1 MRFCLFDKGLT
12 MNNIFK
18 KRIDQKPSYYQV
30 CAFVLLFA
38 LALPSNLLHAQYFR
52 YVDPFIGSEG
62 DGNVFIGPS
71 CPFGM
76 IKPGPDCSIN
86 SNSGYLPDQT
96 KTVYGFSQVHVSGTG
111 GGPKYGNISVMPFAG
126 DFESV
131 RQESL
136 RTDEQSELGYYHVL
150 LNKWNI
156 KTEITT
162 APKVSFYRFNFSS
175 SGKKAVKIDLGTYL
189 GETPIPDGRE
199 AQQFVGSEVEVVSD
213 NEVKGYTR
221 IRGGWNNG
229 SAYTVYFTAVFNK
242 PFTRFSTWKN
252 NQLFPDQKTQTDA
265 GQKTGAILFFESSK
279 NDTVQMKI
287 GISYISCLKAKQNIE
302 KEIPHWAF
310 EKTLQ
315 ETQSKWESLLSKIE
329 VDKSATEEQKK
340 MFYTGLYHTML
351 MPVDRTGENP
361 LWENNTPYYDDY
373 YAIWDTFRSSNP
385 LITLITPSRE
395 ADIVNALLQIYK
407 HEGYMPDA
415 RSGNCNGRTQG
426 GSNAEVLIADAY
438 AKGVKGINYNL
449 GLEAMLKDACFPPG
463 GNEEK
468 EGRGGLTDYNRL
480 GYVSSS
486 FVRAGNRTLEY
497 SYDDYCLAT
506 VAKGINR
513 NGEYWRFLKQS
524 DNWQNLWRDISDNGA
539 TGFIMPRDPA
549 GKWIDSIQCGESNG
563 RISYIKYTP
572 LAQDWPVCV
581 CWWCG
586 FFYEASSW
594 EYSLYVPHD
603 VAMLVTKSGGKDAF
617 RSRLDYLFDRGY
629 YNVGNEPSFLS
640 PDLYHWIGRPDLS
653 SNRIRQIINK
663 NYNSTHSGIP
673 GNDDSGAM
681 SSWLAFHMMGLYPN
695 AGQSYY
701 LINAPFFKQTIIHQE
716 NGKDFTIIA
725 KNFSDKNTIIKS
737 ATLNGKHYN
746 KAWIEHQDIVTGGVL
761 VLEMDAQPSTL
772 WGKDLLPPS
781 KSDPVIN

>member
-1 MRFCLFDKGLT
+1 
-12 MNNIFK
+12 MNYKFK
-18 KRIDQKPSYYQV
+18 KRIDLKPFYSQV
-30 CAFVLLFA
+30 CTLVLLFT
-38 LALPSNLLHAQYFR
+38 LMLSSTLLHAQYFK

-71 CPFGM
+71 CPYGM

-162 APKVSFYRFNFSS
+162 ASKVSFYRFNFSN
-175 SGKKAVKIDLGTYL
+175 SGQKAVKIDLGTYL

-199 AQQFVGSEVEVVSD
+199 AQQFVSSEVEVVSD
-213 NEVKGYTR
+213 NEIKGYTR

-242 PFTRFSTWKN
+242 PFTHFSTWKN
-252 NQLFPDQKTQTDA
+252 NHLFPDQKTQTDE
-265 GQKTGAILFFESSK
+265 GQKTGAMLFFESSK

-287 GISYISCLKAKQNIE
+287 GISFISCLKAKQNIE
-302 KEIPHWAF
+302 KEIPHWTF

-315 ETQSKWESLLSKIE
+315 ETRAKWEFVLSKIE
-329 VDKSATEEQKK
+329 IDKSANEEQKK
-340 MFYTGLYHTML
+340 MFYTALYHTML

-415 RSGNCNGRTQG
+415 RSGNSNGRTQG

-480 GYVSSS
+480 GYVSSN

-506 VAKGINR
+506 IAKGINR

-539 TGFIMPRDPA
+539 TGFIMPKDPS
-549 GKWIDSIQCGESNG
+549 GKWIDSIQCSESNG
-563 RISYIKYTP
+563 RINYIRYTP

-603 VAMLVTKSGGKDAF
+603 VAMLVNKSGGKEAF
-617 RSRLDYLFDRGY
+617 RNRLDYLFDRGY

-653 SNRIRQIINK
+653 SNRIRQIINR
-663 NYNSTHSGIP
+663 NYNSTHCGIP

-725 KNFSDKNTIIKS
+725 KNLSDKNSYIKS
-737 ATLNGKHYN
+737 ATLNGKPYN
-746 KAWIEHQDIVTGGVL
+746 KAWIEHSDILTGGVL
-761 VLEMDAQPSTL
+761 VFEMDFHPSTL
-772 WGKDLLPPS
+772 WGKELLPPS
-781 KSDPVIN
+781 KSDAAIN